1 MDDNR
6 YSKIAEMF
14 VSDAITEK
22 PIYFSIGEEKFE
34 IKPPSLGKMQILSKC
49 YLSLDIDEKKFDKEP
64 HLEAMRVCE
73 AHTDDV
79 CRLMSVATFD
89 KKDDLLNDNNIQLRA
104 DFFKFNTGPTE
115 FCEVVL
121 ALMTQIDYANFI
133 NSIRLTKTLRQNKPK
148 SQK

>member
-1 MDDNR
+1 MDNR
-6 YSKIAEMF
+6 YNKIAEMF

-22 PIYFSIGEEKFE
+22 PICFSIGENKFE
-34 IKPPSLGKMQILSKC
+34 IKPPTLGKMQILSKC

-73 AHTDDV
+73 SHTDDV
-79 CRLMSVATFD
+79 CHLMSVATFE
-89 KKDDLLNDNNIQLRA
+89 KKDDLLNDETVKERA
-104 DFFKFNTGPTE
+104 DFFKWNTSPTE
-115 FCEVVL
+115 FCDVML
-121 ALMTQIDYANFI
+121 ALMTQIDYVNFI

>member
-1 MDDNR
+1 MENK

-22 PIYFSIGEEKFE
+22 PISFSVGDEKFE
-34 IKPPSLGKMQILSKC
+34 IKSPTFGKMQVLSKC
-49 YLSLDIDEKKFDKEP
+49 YLMLDIDEEKFDKEP

-73 AHTDDV
+73 NHTDDV

-89 KKDDLLNDNNIQLRA
+89 KKEDLLDDEKIKQRA
-104 DFFKFNTGPTE
+104 DFLKYNTGPTE
-115 FCEVVL
+115 FCDVIL
-121 ALMTQIDYANFI
+121 AIMTQIDYANFI

-148 SQK
+148 S